1 MISSISTGKPNVDR
15 ASDRVANSTDSER
28 EWSNY
33 YAALLRHV
41 QAHQAEGRVASFALG
56 ITSCGRGEGVTTIAI
71 NLAIVA
77 ARSDSRRV
85 LLVDANSRHPAVVKY
100 LGLKSTVGLTDVLGG
115 GAMLGDGLQSTSIDG
130 LSVLSAGTITKQ
142 FGSDYQISDLV
153 DFVDELKSEFELI
166 IFDLPQ
172 AEELSECYAFA
183 GALDG
188 IFLVLE
194 AGRVDMRIA
203 RRVRQRLDY
212 CQANVLGA
220 IYNKQK

>member
-1 MISSISTGKPNVDR
+1 MISSITTNKPNVDR
-15 ASDRVANSTDSER
+15 VSERVANCTDPDS

-41 QAHQAEGRVASFALG
+41 QAHQADAQFASFALG
-56 ITSCGRGEGVTTIAI
+56 ITSCGRGEGVTTVAI

-77 ARSDSRRV
+77 ARSGSRRV
-85 LLVDANSRHPAVVKY
+85 LLVDANMSHPAVVKY

-115 GAMLGDGLQSTSIDG
+115 ETMLGDCLQSTSVDG
-130 LSVLSAGTITKQ
+130 LSVLSAGTIKKQ
-142 FGSDYQISDLV
+142 LGSDYQVSDLI
-153 DFVDELKSEFELI
+153 DLVDELKSEFELI

-172 AEELSECYAFA
+172 AEELSECYAIA
-183 GALDG
+183 GGLDG
-188 IFLVLE
+188 VFLLLE
-194 AGRVDMRIA
+194 AGRVDMRVA
-203 RRVRQRLDY
+203 RRVRQRLDH